1 MAAACYRS
9 KGWPQPACPLLRRV
23 QPSSLPP
30 PPYRH
35 KGLCLKRATE
45 AGVATARLPIQKYV
59 KLDSRAVLTV
69 NHVVQIM
76 AEYFSK

>member
-1 MAAACYRS
+1 M
-9 KGWPQPACPLLRRV
+9 
-23 QPSSLPP
+23 LPP
-30 PPYRH
+30 PPCRH